1 MKHLQIF
8 ENFSD
13 IDVICKKHGIRIH
26 GNYTIN
32 SDGTIDVDGDVI
44 LSDRLTKLPLKFGR
58 VTGDFICSY
67 NQLVSLRGCPTEVGG
82 DFDCMDNKLV
92 SLEGGPTE
100 VGGGFNCSY
109 NKLVSLEGGP
119 YSVGGGFNCSNN
131 PISVIYNLFGSLKE
145 FQDSLD
151 YNYLRGT
158 NIVKSRFVE
167 ALEEIG
173 KTLPRNIKGYNYI

>member
-1 MKHLQIF
+1 MNLLNILKPLNHLDNMKHLQIF

-92 SLEGGPTE
+92 SLEGGP
-100 VGGGFNCSY
+100 
-109 NKLVSLEGGP
+109 

-145 FQDSLD
+145 FQYSLD